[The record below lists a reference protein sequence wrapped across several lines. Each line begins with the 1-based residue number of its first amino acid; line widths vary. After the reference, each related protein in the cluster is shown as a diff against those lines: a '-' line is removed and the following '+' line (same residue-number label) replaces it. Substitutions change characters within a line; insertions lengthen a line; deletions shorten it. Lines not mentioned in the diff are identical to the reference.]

1 MKRIYKT
8 YTRRNENA
16 DADFIRLFSNGYS
29 RIKNKLFALS
39 AIFVCILAVI
49 FTACEEDEIFSRL
62 HEYTPEELAYRDS
75 VEAAK
80 AGVKADFIITQ
91 DIELTYGNWA
101 SVEVPLEVTSM
112 CEKLG
117 YADAD
122 ALTTA
127 IGAFDGDVRLLAV
140 NQVTKAD
147 FTEHVVDEAGV
158 QEGFVFSK
166 AGEPGSA
173 WDWPTDP
180 NPQLYSMWCV
190 YNVNN
195 MAFTIGMRT
204 GVLETGKTYK
214 IIILWKKGDYRLAT
228 IFNVS
233 IVEPEEE
240 NPNAY
245 VADKTITKNVM
256 LVSSGVENDAS
267 VIATLNGATLA
278 TDLGYAG
285 TSALSTALGT
295 VEWNTQVNNE
305 VDFFGVNASTGIDYT
320 GNYTAGMGYW
330 YAVNGD
336 ICAYSN
342 EEAALYADL
351 DPATLKLT
359 IGQKGGKVQNGTTY
373 KLIVMF
379 ANASN
384 YRVALE
390 LNVTVVVDT
399 PPAGDPYEVTVTH
412 TLVHPITAGW
422 EQDIIDVTS
431 IMRDAFKMTTADI
444 NAAIADKTLQFYAV
458 EPDLTQKPSTS
469 DGNDYPGHWI
479 NADGTVATDW
489 QDGEIF
495 VQLQATAE
503 NLKFMLL
510 NQPSN
515 ITTATTI
522 TVKQVAELNGG
533 KVNFVFNVV
542 LTEEAAEPYEADYI
556 RNIGHIAN
564 DAYTTTDIDVT
575 DIMTHALK
583 IGVSEITTAI
593 SNSELEFYAIN
604 ADDSHSPSTGEYP
617 GHWFDAS
624 GNAMAWGD
632 GAFGCVN
639 LKIENERIV
648 LKVYNFPGVTSGE
661 ATIRQVAQLN
671 GGQVNFAITIG
682 LK

>member
-1 MKRIYKT
+1 MKHTNFSYINK
-8 YTRRNENA
+8 
-16 DADFIRLFSNGYS
+16 DANFKGSSVRFFSLKYGQF
-29 RIKNKLFALS
+29 KNTTITLALLMVI
-39 AIFVCILAVI
+39 ALAGVFV
-49 FTACEEDEIFSRL
+49 ACEEDELYSKL
-62 HEYTPEELAYRDS
+62 HVYTEEELAYRDS

-91 DIELTYGNWA
+91 DIEVTYGNWS
-101 SVEVPLEVTSM
+101 SVEVPLEITTM

-122 ALTTA
+122 ALKAA
-127 IGAFDGDVRLLAV
+127 IAAFDGDIRLLAV
-140 NQVTKAD
+140 NQVTNAD
-147 FTEHVVDEAGV
+147 FVEHVVDETGV

-180 NPQLYSMWCV
+180 DPQLYSMWCV

-195 MAFTIGMRT
+195 MAFTVGMRT

-214 IIILWKKGDYRLAT
+214 IILLWKKGEYRLAT
-228 IFNVS
+228 ILNVS
-233 IVEPEEE
+233 IVEPKEE

-256 LVSSGVENDAS
+256 LISSGVENDAS
-267 VIATLNGATLA
+267 VIATLDGAALA

-285 TSALSTALGT
+285 ASALSTALGT

-305 VDFFGVNASTGIDYT
+305 VDFFGVNASTGIDYA

-330 YAVNGD
+330 YTVNGD
-336 ICAYSN
+336 ICAYSD

-351 DPATLKLT
+351 DPATLTLT
-359 IGQKGGKVQNGTTY
+359 LGQKGGKVQNGTTY

-412 TLVHPITAGW
+412 TLVHPITTGW

-444 NAAIADKTLQFYAV
+444 NTAIADKTLQFYAI

-469 DGNDYPGHWI
+469 DGSDYPGHWI
-479 NADGTVATDW
+479 NADGTVATNW

-495 VQLQATAE
+495 VQMQASAE
-503 NLKFMLL
+503 NIKFMLL
-510 NQPSN
+510 NQPTN
-515 ITTATTI
+515 ITTSTTI

-533 KVNFVFNVV
+533 KVNFIFNVV

-556 RNIGHIAN
+556 RNIDHIAN
-564 DAYTTTDIDVT
+564 DAYSTTDIDVT

-583 IGVSEITTAI
+583 TGVSEIATAI

-604 ADDSHSPSTGEYP
+604 ADDSHSASTGEYP

-624 GNAMAWGD
+624 GNARSWGD
-632 GAFGCVN
+632 GAFGCIN
-639 LKIENERIV
+639 LKIETERIV

-671 GGQVNFAITIG
+671 GGQVNFNITIG